1 MLLVLCKGVNKVT
14 HSTLVL
20 GVFCEFSYLLSYPGY
35 FREPPW
41 IHSMGIPEISRVTW
55 RVFVLSCSS
64 GKPFAWSPCHE
75 WPTNTRKKTMNSTCM
90 GSRTGSTI
98 LTTHNSTVGA
108 AVLCRHPSKEGT
120 VTLWHGNVFRR
131 ISETGLWSLII
142 VQFDQHDQHSCIS
155 DWWKTTFHNLIT

>member
-1 MLLVLCKGVNKVT
+1 MYILMSGQPEKPELIKLVALDSWLPWKVLKKYEVLLVLCKGVNKGT

-35 FREPPW
+35 FREPHW

-90 GSRTGSTI
+90 GSRTVSII
-98 LTTHNSTVGA
+98 LTTHNSIAVA
-108 AVLCRHPSKEGT
+108 AVSCRHP
-120 VTLWHGNVFRR
+120 
-131 ISETGLWSLII
+131 
-142 VQFDQHDQHSCIS
+142 
-155 DWWKTTFHNLIT
+155 